1 MRDLQY
7 YTLNINLEERIQ
19 DKTGIRYIENL

>member
-7 YTLNINLEERIQ
+7 YTLNINHEERIQ